1 MWDKATIVE
10 KEDEPKGEL
19 IEQFQPHIKIIK
31 TYEGKYLHKFENRE
45 VSDFSQN
52 IFRILELN
60 VKGKVGDIIKIY
72 PAEKLSPDGNVDQM
86 AKDWMI
92 LDNCIIYIIGK
103 DNKWETFKLEFTYF
117 VGGFIAIECS
127 SDDVSMRNI
136 KG

>member
-1 MWDKATIVE
+1 
-10 KEDEPKGEL
+10 
-19 IEQFQPHIKIIK
+19 
-31 TYEGKYLHKFENRE
+31 
-45 VSDFSQN
+45 
-52 IFRILELN
+52 
-60 VKGKVGDIIKIY
+60 
-72 PAEKLSPDGNVDQM
+72 
-86 AKDWMI
+86 MI